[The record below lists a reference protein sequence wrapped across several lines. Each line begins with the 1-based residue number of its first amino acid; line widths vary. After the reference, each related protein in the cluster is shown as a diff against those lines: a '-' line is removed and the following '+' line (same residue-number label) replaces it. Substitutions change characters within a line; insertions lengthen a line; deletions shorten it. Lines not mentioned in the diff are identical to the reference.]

1 MRTAEVSGMSE
12 RVIVGMSGGVD
23 SSVAAWLLKKQG
35 YDVIGV
41 TMQLWQDAFYET
53 REMQKKSCASQAAE
67 DARRV
72 AGQLGIPHQLVD
84 FQEEFKKGVVD
95 YFVEEYRCGR
105 TPNPCIVCNR
115 RIKWEAL
122 LGRGRELGADYIAT
136 GHYARILQLPG
147 GRYTLRSSKTAE
159 KDQTYALYQLTQEQ
173 LSHTLMPVGEYT
185 KNEIRALAAEAG
197 LTVADKPDSQEICFI
212 PDQDYTGFI
221 ERRLGAVPP
230 EGNFVRADGTVIGRH
245 RGITHY
251 TVGQRKGL
259 GIALGHPVFVT
270 ELRPETNEVVIGEA
284 EEVFTDT
291 LFATRLNWMAV
302 EGPGSAPLKARAKI
316 RYNHRGA
323 DCTIFSDGSDRVKVV
338 FDSPQRAVTP
348 GQSVV
353 FYSED
358 GYVLGG
364 GTIL

>member
-1 MRTAEVSGMSE
+1 M
-12 RVIVGMSGGVD
+12 
-23 SSVAAWLLKKQG
+23 
-35 YDVIGV
+35 
-41 TMQLWQDAFYET
+41 
-53 REMQKKSCASQAAE
+53 
-67 DARRV
+67 
-72 AGQLGIPHQLVD
+72 
-84 FQEEFKKGVVD
+84 
-95 YFVEEYRCGR
+95 
-105 TPNPCIVCNR
+105 
-115 RIKWEAL
+115 
-122 LGRGRELGADYIAT
+122 
-136 GHYARILQLPG
+136 
-147 GRYTLRSSKTAE
+147 
-159 KDQTYALYQLTQEQ
+159 
-173 LSHTLMPVGEYT
+173 
-185 KNEIRALAAEAG
+185 
-197 LTVADKPDSQEICFI
+197 
-212 PDQDYTGFI
+212 
-221 ERRLGAVPP
+221 
-230 EGNFVRADGTVIGRH
+230 
-245 RGITHY
+245 
-251 TVGQRKGL
+251 
-259 GIALGHPVFVT
+259 T